1 MKLFI
6 TNKPSFYK
14 NELFNRINQKEK
26 IVVIFTSRNPFK
38 SNRNADF
45 IAGEKD
51 FECYFLNPDN
61 SVFARIREI
70 LGIYTKYSFR
80 EVVFSGWDEKEQ
92 IISMFL
98 TPRKQ
103 NALIC
108 ESSVFESKTTGLTG
122 LIKRIILSRVH
133 KVYCP
138 GQANQELLEKLK
150 FKGPIIKTGGCG
162 ILNYVEQPAF
172 EPRTEVKNFLYVGRL
187 IPVKNLQLLVKV
199 FNELPDLNL
208 TIIGEGDQEE
218 ELKSIAHDNIKFL
231 GYVNNADLP
240 AYYWSHDVFV
250 LPSKSEP
257 WGLVVEEA
265 LNNGLPVIV
274 SDHVG
279 CNSDLVVESTGLVF
293 KNGDLSS
300 LFLAITE
307 LLNVAFYNSLRYGV
321 SRLNFIERADNQVN
335 ILV

>member
-162 ILNYVEQPAF
+162 ATRI
-172 EPRTEVKNFLYVGRL
+172 
-187 IPVKNLQLLVKV
+187 
-199 FNELPDLNL
+199 
-208 TIIGEGDQEE
+208 
-218 ELKSIAHDNIKFL
+218 
-231 GYVNNADLP
+231 
-240 AYYWSHDVFV
+240 
-250 LPSKSEP
+250 
-257 WGLVVEEA
+257 
-265 LNNGLPVIV
+265 
-274 SDHVG
+274 
-279 CNSDLVVESTGLVF
+279 
-293 KNGDLSS
+293 
-300 LFLAITE
+300 
-307 LLNVAFYNSLRYGV
+307 
-321 SRLNFIERADNQVN
+321 
-335 ILV
+335 